1 MNNCCDCAIG
11 APGLQPCSI
20 CGGGLGGTS
29 DEQCYEDVCCEVV
42 RFYRNLCYQLEDGL
56 PEADRAQERERQ
68 SKLTQLKG
76 ENLYS
81 IQESHLK
88 FRIRGVRKFS
98 SGD

>member
-20 CGGGLGGTS
+20 CGGGLAGTS